1 LKENAGRISKYIL
14 HIILITLEEKPSKG
28 NDEEQLRF
36 LILVAVGM
44 KQRTSLAATTAQLTT
59 VNEELMGNI

>member
-1 LKENAGRISKYIL
+1 MN
-14 HIILITLEEKPSKG
+14 IILITLEEKPSKG

-36 LILVAVGM
+36 LILVTVGM
-44 KQRTSLAATTAQLTT
+44 KQRTSLAATTAQLTI